1 MSVGYEASGEIV
13 TITIRR
19 PERRNAVDLK
29 TAEMLVEAFKTFD
42 DDKTLLV
49 AVFTGEGGN
58 FCSGAD
64 LQALAAGEKKPVLED
79 GEFAPMGP
87 SRLRLSKPVIAAVE
101 GYAVAGGLELALWA
115 DLRVASRSAVFGVY
129 CRRFGV
135 PLVDL
140 GTIRLPRLIGHS
152 RASDMI
158 LTGRGVKGEEALLFG
173 LANRLVEEGAALDE
187 ATSLARE
194 LAAFP
199 QTCLRNDRR
208 SMHDQWSL
216 NEDEAIAN
224 EIRLGLATIG
234 TGETLSGASA
244 FTGGQGRHGMFRSD
258 DG

>member
-1 MSVGYEASGEIV
+1 
-13 TITIRR
+13 
-19 PERRNAVDLK
+19 
-29 TAEMLVEAFKTFD
+29 
-42 DDKTLLV
+42 
-49 AVFTGEGGN
+49 
-58 FCSGAD
+58 
-64 LQALAAGEKKPVLED
+64 
-79 GEFAPMGP
+79 
-87 SRLRLSKPVIAAVE
+87 
-101 GYAVAGGLELALWA
+101 
-115 DLRVASRSAVFGVY
+115 
-129 CRRFGV
+129 
-135 PLVDL
+135 
-140 GTIRLPRLIGHS
+140 
-152 RASDMI
+152 MI